1 MTLVSADPLDFSCPS
16 HNTDTVS
23 RAGEEVTGEVYSWD
37 ACSDLCRNRHG
48 HTDHP
53 AMQIKLELQKIH
65 RFSQSRRRPPSTRA
79 FSWLKA

>member
-1 MTLVSADPLDFSCPS
+1 MTLVSADPLDFSCPA

-53 AMQIKLELQKIH
+53 AMQIKLELQTIIGFHNH
-65 RFSQSRRRPPSTRA
+65 REGP
-79 FSWLKA
+79 